1 MKLWGGR
8 FSKETASLV
17 DEFNASIEFDQ
28 KLYKHDIQGSIAHAK
43 MLAKQ
48 SIIAK
53 EEAEL
58 IIENLESI
66 LSDIENGSVEFSIN
80 LEDIHMNIEKL
91 LIDRIGDVGKKL
103 HTARS
108 RNDQVAVDIRLYMKD
123 ALNDIQG
130 LLKQLLSTLIAI
142 SEKNVDTILPGYT
155 HLQRA
160 QPVTFGYHMMAYFQ
174 MFLRD
179 LSRLSDCYNRMNY
192 LPLGSGA
199 LAGTTYPTDRD
210 FLAQELGFDHI
221 CQNAMDAVSDRD
233 FAIEFMSD
241 ASILMMHLSRLCE
254 ELIIWSSSE
263 FSFIE
268 MDDAYSTGS
277 SIMPQKK
284 NPDLAELIRGKTGSV
299 YGNLIN
305 ILTIMKSLPLAYNKD
320 MQEDKPPLFD
330 TVETIKNSLA
340 IFIEMIETMT
350 VKKDNMYN
358 AAKTGFMNATDAA
371 DYLVSKGIPFRE
383 CHGIIGRMVLFCI
396 ENNKAIEDL
405 TMEELKGF
413 SDKFDKDIYEKIS
426 IESCVEAKQSFGSTS
441 SNSVHH
447 MIEAAKTTL
456 KNMEEE
462 K

>member
-8 FSKETASLV
+8 FSKNTALLV

-48 SIIAK
+48 NIISNEDAD
-53 EEAEL
+53 L
-58 IIENLESI
+58 IIKNLKEI
-66 LSDIENGSVEFSIN
+66 LMDIEKGLVEFSID

-91 LIDRIGDVGKKL
+91 LIDRIGDTGKKL

-108 RNDQVAVDIRLYMKD
+108 RNDQVAVDIRLYLKEE
-123 ALNDIQG
+123 LIDIQD
-130 LLKQLLSTLIAI
+130 LLKQLLLTLIVTA
-142 SEKNVDTILPGYT
+142 EKNIETILPGYT

-179 LSRLSDCYNRMNY
+179 FDRLSDCYNRMDY

-199 LAGTTYPTDRD
+199 LAGTTYNTDRS
-210 FLAQELGFDHI
+210 FLAQELGFNNI
-221 CQNAMDAVSDRD
+221 CPNAMDAVSDRD

-241 ASILMMHLSRLCE
+241 ASILMMHLSRFCE

-263 FSFIE
+263 FSFVE

-284 NPDLAELIRGKTGSV
+284 NPDLAELIRGKTGRV
-299 YGNLIN
+299 YGNLMN

-320 MQEDKPPLFD
+320 MQEDKQPLFD
-330 TVETIKNSLA
+330 SVETIKNSLA
-340 IFIEMIETMT
+340 IFIEMIQTM
-350 VKKDNMYN
+350 KINKENMYN

-371 DYLVSKGIPFRE
+371 DYLVAKGIPFRE
-383 CHGIIGRMVLFCI
+383 CHEIIGKIVLFCI
-396 ENNKAIEDL
+396 QNQKAIEDL
-405 TMEELKGF
+405 SIDQLKSF
-413 SDKFDKDIYEKIS
+413 SDQFDTDIYEKIS
-426 IESCVEAKQSFGSTS
+426 IHSCVEAKQSFGSTS
-441 SNSVHH
+441 TNSV
-447 MIEAAKTTL
+447 
-456 KNMEEE
+456 KNMIAQAKE
-462 K
+462 KLSHIE